1 MLDYEGS
8 RNEFWHFMAEF
19 GEEPAFLARARAPQ
33 LALDELLRRCVAQR
47 DELLAGP
54 RLHWS
59 ALVKQIGGDWSRLVP
74 FLSGPDDIALLAELD
89 TQLAPRKNLQ
99 PDWLATDKVLL
110 RRFLTSAQRF
120 NRIWTRWLED
130 LDLEE
135 VNRPRRD
142 YNQFYVLEKACAFL
156 SERITDEFEPLDM
169 IEVTYL
175 EERFPLLTLPKLNG

>member
-1 MLDYEGS
+1 MFDYEGS

-33 LALDELLRRCVAQR
+33 VALDELLRRCSAHR
-47 DELLAGP
+47 EELLAGP

-59 ALVKQIGGDWSRLVP
+59 ALVKQTGGDWSRLTPYFADLNSV
-74 FLSGPDDIALLAELD
+74 ALLTELD
-89 TQLAPRKNLQ
+89 LQLGPRKNVQ
-99 PDWLATDKVLL
+99 SDWLATDKILL
-110 RRFLTSAQRF
+110 RRFLASAQRF
-120 NRIWTRWLED
+120 NRTWTRWLKD

-156 SERITDEFEPLDM
+156 SERITDEFEPLEM
-169 IEVTYL
+169 IDVTFL
-175 EERFPLLTLPKLNG
+175 EQRFPLLMLPKLNQ